1 MNVLRE
7 EDEVVEDEAVDD
19 ASSPADILP
28 QALVFELPEGL
39 LLTDEL
45 RRGPT
50 TSPPPGRLPTLF
62 IPKPPILTPG
72 P

>member
-1 MNVLRE
+1 VNVLRE

-39 LLTDEL
+39 LLTEEL

-50 TSPPPGRLPTLF
+50 TSPQGRLPTLLT
-62 IPKPPILTPG
+62 PKPPMPTPG

>member
-28 QALVFELPEGL
+28 QAFVFELPEGL

-50 TSPPPGRLPTLF
+50 TSPPGRLATLF
-62 IPKPPILTPG
+62 TPKPPIPTPG

>member
-7 EDEVVEDEAVDD
+7 DDEVVEDEAVDD
-19 ASSPADILP
+19 ASSPAGVLP
-28 QALVFELPEGL
+28 PALAFELPEG

-50 TSPPPGRLPTLF
+50 TSPPLGRLPILF
-62 IPKPPILTPG
+62 TPKPPIPTPG

>member
-1 MNVLRE
+1 VNVLRE

-39 LLTDEL
+39 LLTEEL

-50 TSPPPGRLPTLF
+50 TSPPGRLPTLLT
-62 IPKPPILTPG
+62 PKPPMPTPG

>member
-7 EDEVVEDEAVDD
+7 EDEVVEDEAVED

-28 QALVFELPEGL
+28 QALAFELPEG

-62 IPKPPILTPG
+62 TPKPPIPTPG